1 MLINQSVYIHGY
13 IIYHIAIVYIYTY
26 ICISVYLYICI
37 YVYMYICIYVCM
49 YVYIYMY
56 VYTNIFMSVSHKIRS
71 FKICC
76 FPPKKCLIS
85 HWTVWIF
92 FGNLSN
98 ILKHPLIFATVETL
112 NSLGNKLI
120 NYLHH
125 YNNLKKMA
133 NINLHP
139 LGWWA
144 LSPTKHGSL

>member
-13 IIYHIAIVYIYTY
+13 IIYHIAIVYIYMY
-26 ICISVYLYICI
+26 ICIYVYLYICI
-37 YVYMYICIYVCM
+37 YVYMYICIYVYIYVCM
-49 YVYIYMY
+49 CIYIYMY

-92 FGNLSN
+92 FGNLPN

-125 YNNLKKMA
+125 YNILKKMA

-139 LGWWA
+139 LG
-144 LSPTKHGSL
+144 